1 MARVK
6 AAKAAKRQKPAPHK
20 YINPKRLKQL
30 VRYYYSRGLSRDRIS
45 ARLHK
50 KHTTIQRLIIEA
62 RRSKKVK
69 SQHQHRVKKY
79 RIRNQKE
86 RAVAFLRDAKH
97 RRFKYYAIIE
107 TLVGNEYKSEIGAL
121 TYGLKTRLDVKIMLK
136 AAKKYGYKDI
146 TIIQV
151 SARSTSKEISLRALY
166 NAIKR

>member
-1 MARVK
+1 VARAK
-6 AAKAAKRQKPAPHK
+6 ATKAAKRQKPAPHK

-97 RRFKYYAIIE
+97 RRFKFYGLIDLGEELYR
-107 TLVGNEYKSEIGAL
+107 GHIGVL
-121 TYGLKTRLDVKIMLK
+121 SYGLKTRLDIKTMLA
-136 AAKKYGYKDI
+136 AAKKHGTNDI

-151 SARSTSKEISLRALY
+151 SKRGSSKEISLRALY